1 MLQRDLSKDTIYE
14 LAYSLFSKLS
24 PQNLRD
30 SELVDTGL
38 QLYRQGQV
46 YNVSVREGRLVG
58 VVEESEQIHLPIL
71 HIHNHDQNGCDCYEA
86 PPCQHQIALL
96 CYAAASFSLVGDI
109 MRKFKQSSLKNIP
122 NIMTGRQLL
131 DQMNM
136 IQQDQPKETIELFEQ
151 KYKEYIEQQRTS
163 FYQDVYFVYPLYER
177 FYHGLLNQQPRQEKE
192 KLQYQLLATVFT
204 MNKMVGQI
212 EIQSTI
218 YDNAHLPREM
228 TMLENQIEAVSRQL
242 HNLTGGSVSS
252 QYEEVLRSQLQ
263 ALLLDRKLCLIPRY
277 NSFRHVYKELLNN
290 PKILKQDLESLSEKQ
305 DDYYADLGRA
315 HLHFLLKE
323 DESTLSILKKYSTNE
338 NERTLYS
345 FTYWIEGLRKNNE
358 TNRLTDYLPLYYE
371 MLLYFLQNGDDEYA
385 KTTFAK
391 HFLTHYEYNSFYTNQ
406 TAGLEVV
413 YQALLPYSVMQY
425 TDYLMHNREYKRWAE
440 LQMYLYSY
448 YPEQIDKHDLQEVH
462 KHDPHS
468 VLPIYHHM
476 VLYYIELKGR
486 SNYKL
491 AVRYLKK
498 LKTNYKKLKRTK
510 EWDDYIQYIE
520 SQFIRLRALQ
530 EELRKGKL
538 VNEATSKS

>member
-1 MLQRDLSKDTIYE
+1 MLQRDLSKDVIYE
-14 LAYSLFSKLS
+14 LSYSLFSKLS
-24 PQNLRD
+24 PQNMRD
-30 SELVDTGL
+30 AELVENGL

-46 YNVSVREGRLVG
+46 YNVSVRDGRIVG
-58 VVEESEQIHLPIL
+58 VVEESDQIHLPIL
-71 HIHNHDQNGCDCYEA
+71 HINNHDQNGCDCYEA

-109 MRKFKQSSLKNIP
+109 LRKFKQSTLKSIP

-131 DQMNM
+131 DLMNI
-136 IQQDQPKETIELFEQ
+136 IQEDKPKETVELFEK

-192 KLQYQLLATVFT
+192 KLQYQLLAAIFT
-204 MNKMVGQI
+204 MNKMVNQI
-212 EIQSTI
+212 EIQSTV
-218 YDNAHLPREM
+218 YDNAQLPREM

-242 HNLTGGSVSS
+242 HNITGGSVSH
-252 QYEEVLRSQLQ
+252 QYEDVLRQQLKS
-263 ALLLDRKLCLIPRY
+263 LLFDRKLCLIPRY

-290 PKILKQDLESLSEKQ
+290 EKKLRQDLEEFSKIPE
-305 DDYYADLGRA
+305 DYYVDLGIA
-315 HLHFLLKE
+315 QLHFLLKN
-323 DESTLSILKKYSTNE
+323 DDDMLTILKKYNQ

-345 FTYWIEGLRKNNE
+345 FTYWIESLRKNNE
-358 TNRLTDYLPLYYE
+358 TERLSKFLPLYYE
-371 MLLYFLQNGDDEYA
+371 MLLYYLQHGDDEYA
-385 KTTFAK
+385 KSTFAK
-391 HFLTHYEYNSFYTNQ
+391 HFLSHYEYNSFYTNQ

-413 YQALLPYSVMQY
+413 YQALLPYSEMQY
-425 TDYLMHNREYKRWAE
+425 TDYLMHNQEYKRWTE

-448 YPEQIDKHDLQEVH
+448 HPEQIDKHDLQEAH
-462 KHDPHS
+462 KHDPQS

-498 LKTNYKKLKRTK
+498 LKTNYKKLKRID
-510 EWDDYIQYIE
+510 EWNDYIHYIE

>member
-1 MLQRDLSKDTIYE
+1 MLQRDLTKDIIYE
-14 LAYSLFSKLS
+14 LSYSLFSKLS
-24 PQNLRD
+24 PQNMRD
-30 SELVDTGL
+30 SELVEAGL
-38 QLYRQGQV
+38 QLYRLGQV

-58 VVEESEQIHLPIL
+58 VVEEADQIHLPIL
-71 HIHNHDQNGCDCYEA
+71 HINNHDQNGCDCYDA

-109 MRKFKQSSLKNIP
+109 MRKFKQSGLKSIP
-122 NIMTGRQLL
+122 TIMTGRQLL
-131 DQMNM
+131 DQMSLLEHNK
-136 IQQDQPKETIELFEQ
+136 PKETIELFEK
-151 KYKEYIEQQRTS
+151 KYQEYMDQQRTS

-192 KLQYQLLATVFT
+192 KLQYQLLAAIFT
-204 MNKMVGQI
+204 MNKMVGLI
-212 EIQSTI
+212 EIQSTV

-242 HNLTGGSVSS
+242 HNLTGGTVSIE
-252 QYEEVLRSQLQ
+252 YEEVLREQLQ

-277 NSFRHVYKELLNN
+277 NSFRYVYKELLSNS
-290 PKILKQDLESLSEKQ
+290 KILKQDLEVLSKVE
-305 DDYYADLGRA
+305 DNYFADLGKA
-315 HLHFLLKE
+315 HLHFLLKD
-323 DESTLSILKKYSTNE
+323 DEEMLSILRNYVS

-345 FTYWIEGLRKNNE
+345 FTYWIESLRKNNE
-358 TNRLTDYLPLYYE
+358 TKRLSEFLPSYYE
-371 MLLYFLQNGDDEYA
+371 MLLYFLQHGNDEFA
-385 KTTFAK
+385 KSSFAK
-391 HFLTHYEYNSFYTNQ
+391 HFLSHYEYNSFYTNQ

-413 YQALLPYSVMQY
+413 YQKLLPYSEMQY
-425 TDYLMHNREYKRWAE
+425 TDYLMHNREYRRWAE
-440 LQMYLYSY
+440 LQMYLYSF

-462 KHDPHS
+462 KQDPQS
-468 VLPIYHHM
+468 VLPIYHHL

>member
-1 MLQRDLSKDTIYE
+1 MLQRDLSKDIIYE
-14 LAYSLFSKLS
+14 LSYSLFSKLS
-24 PQNLRD
+24 PQNTRD
-30 SELVDTGL
+30 AELVETGL
-38 QLYRQGQV
+38 QLYRLGQV

-58 VVEESEQIHLPIL
+58 VVEEGDQIHLPIL
-71 HIHNHDQNGCDCYEA
+71 HIENHDQNGCDCYEA

-109 MRKFKQSSLKNIP
+109 LRKFKQSSLKSIP

-131 DQMNM
+131 DQMSM
-136 IQQDQPKETIELFEQ
+136 FEQDRPKETVELFEK

-192 KLQYQLLATVFT
+192 KLLYQLLASIFT

-212 EIQSTI
+212 EIQSTV

-242 HNLTGGSVSS
+242 HNLTGGSVST
-252 QYEEVLRSQLQ
+252 QYEEVLREQLQ
-263 ALLLDRKLCLIPRY
+263 ALLLERNLCIVPRY
-277 NSFRHVYKELLNN
+277 NSFRHVYKELLNS
-290 PKILKQDLESLSEKQ
+290 PKILYKDLETLSKVE
-305 DDYYADLGRA
+305 DNYYADLGKA
-315 HLHFLLKE
+315 HLYYLLKE
-323 DESTLSILKKYSTNE
+323 DETMLSIIKQYSS
-338 NERTLYS
+338 NERTLYC
-345 FTYWIEGLRKNNE
+345 FTYWIESLRKNNE
-358 TNRLTDYLPLYYE
+358 TDRLTLFLPLYYE
-371 MLLYFLQNGDDEYA
+371 MLLHFLKNGDDEYA

-391 HFLTHYEYNSFYTNQ
+391 HFLTNYEYNSFYTNE

-440 LQMYLYSY
+440 LQMHLYSY
-448 YPEQIDKHDLQEVH
+448 NPDYIDKHDLQEVH
-462 KHDPHS
+462 KYSPQS
-468 VLPIYHHM
+468 VLPIYHHL

-486 SNYKL
+486 ANYKI

-498 LKTNYKKLKRTK
+498 LRTNYKKLKRMN
-510 EWDDYIQYIE
+510 EWDDYIQYVE

-530 EELRKGKL
+530 EELKKGKL

>member
-1 MLQRDLSKDTIYE
+1 MLQRDLSKDIINE
-14 LAYSLFSKLS
+14 LSYSLFSKLS
-24 PQNLRD
+24 PQNTRD
-30 SELVDTGL
+30 SELVETGL

-71 HIHNHDQNGCDCYEA
+71 HIDNHDQNGCDCYEV

-96 CYAAASFSLVGDI
+96 FYAAASFALVGDI
-109 MRKFKQSSLKNIP
+109 MRKFKQASLKSIP
-122 NIMTGRQLL
+122 TIMTGRQLL
-131 DQMNM
+131 DQMTM
-136 IQQDQPKETIELFEQ
+136 LEQDKPKDTVQLFEK
-151 KYKEYIEQQRTS
+151 KYKEYIEQQKTS

-192 KLQYQLLATVFT
+192 KLQYQLLAAIFT

-242 HNLTGGSVSS
+242 HNITGGAVSM
-252 QYEEVLRSQLQ
+252 QYEEVLRELVKS
-263 ALLLDRKLCLIPRY
+263 LLLERKLCLIPRY
-277 NSFRHVYKELLNN
+277 NSFRHVYKGLLNN
-290 PKILKQDLESLSEKQ
+290 SRILNQDIEIYSKLEE
-305 DDYYADLGRA
+305 DYYADLGKA
-315 HLHFLLKE
+315 HLHFLLKD
-323 DESTLSILKKYSTNE
+323 DESVLTLLKKHSD

-345 FTYWIEGLRKNNE
+345 YTYWIENLRKNNE
-358 TNRLTDYLPLYYE
+358 TQRLSEYLPLYYE
-371 MLLYFLQNGDDEYA
+371 MVLHFLQHGDDEYA
-385 KTTFAK
+385 KSTFAK
-391 HFLTHYEYNSFYTNQ
+391 HFLSHYEYNSFYTKQ

-413 YQALLPYSVMQY
+413 YQALLPYSEMQY
-425 TDYLMHNREYKRWAE
+425 TDYLMHHQEYKRWSE
-440 LQMYLYSY
+440 LQMYLYSFL
-448 YPEQIDKHDLQEVH
+448 PEQIDKHDLQEVH
-462 KHDPHS
+462 KHDPES
-468 VLPIYHHM
+468 VLPLYHHM
-476 VLYYIELKGR
+476 VIYYIELKGR

-498 LKTNYKKLKRTK
+498 LKTNYKKLKRNE
-510 EWDDYIQYIE
+510 EWNDYIQYIE